1 MNKVHPLLSYALRNQ
16 KRSHQSLMSDT
27 WATSFSDLVTL
38 LLCFFLTM
46 ISFGPLGKPDPK
58 SELIDAKAAGT
69 SLALEGSG
77 VQRRTFGLT
86 PEELSRVSSE
96 ERPEALNELIS
107 SVLLGGYQ
115 QKKIT
120 VTVSPET
127 KSEQGGL
134 RWMSIIQRLSGI
146 HRQLIDAAPGAQVLL
161 RIAPVAQSNPEY
173 VATIEVEDLGK

>member
-16 KRSHQSLMSDT
+16 KRSHQSLMSDS

-46 ISFGPLGKPDPK
+46 ISFGPLGKPAPK
-58 SELIDAKAAGT
+58 SAQIDTKTPGT

-77 VQRRTFGLT
+77 VQRRIFGLT
-86 PEELSRVSSE
+86 PEELSGASSE
-96 ERPEALNELIS
+96 ERSKALNELIA
-107 SVLLGGYQ
+107 SVLLDGYQ
-115 QKKIT
+115 RKKIT

-127 KSEQGGL
+127 QSEQGAV

-161 RIAPVAQSNPEY
+161 RIAPVVLSNPEY
-173 VATIEVEDLGK
+173 IVAIEVEDLGK